1 MSSFLEHMSAERQK
15 LFGELAEQR
24 QLLTGEIL
32 INRGDSSA
40 DLFYLQKGSLEVVD
54 SSARPEAVLEVL
66 SPGSFVGEMAFITRQ
81 PRSADVRAA
90 DNAVVL
96 AWKSSTLAS
105 ALSANSGLAS
115 DFYRAVALVLSQR
128 LSNTTKAAKVG
139 ALSRPI
145 LVGGQLTLARE
156 LAERLKGGLLEVERL
171 VRADH
176 SGAGPDR
183 LVEAQREL
191 RAHLDQVVFNG
202 SRLFAGLGPR
212 EVVSA
217 GELLRNELQPYLLRS
232 RTGRLCVE
240 QGGGR
245 ARILAHIE
253 LGEPRGADPLGV
265 LLDQEL
271 LRLPTACALRDRG
284 TMTVAVIQGVLP
296 ERASRV
302 LLIPAGAG
310 TTSAKLVPIMAA
322 KGGEVTVADSD
333 RDALGSLNAGAS
345 LGAGKIRMRLV
356 HEELGL
362 LAIQGS
368 ETYFGPQDVVV
379 LDGLLEYLPM
389 RVLARLLPTL
399 KKSMARGSTLV
410 VNLLGPTPD
419 RMLFDHLLGWRTLRR
434 QPQEVLE
441 LIGEL
446 GFVSGRV
453 AVEKGAVCV
462 VCAQIPTR

>member
-1 MSSFLEHMSAERQK
+1 
-15 LFGELAEQR
+15 
-24 QLLTGEIL
+24 
-32 INRGDSSA
+32 
-40 DLFYLQKGSLEVVD
+40 
-54 SSARPEAVLEVL
+54 
-66 SPGSFVGEMAFITRQ
+66 
-81 PRSADVRAA
+81 
-90 DNAVVL
+90 
-96 AWKSSTLAS
+96 
-105 ALSANSGLAS
+105 
-115 DFYRAVALVLSQR
+115 
-128 LSNTTKAAKVG
+128 
-139 ALSRPI
+139 
-145 LVGGQLTLARE
+145 
-156 LAERLKGGLLEVERL
+156 
-171 VRADH
+171 
-176 SGAGPDR
+176 
-183 LVEAQREL
+183 
-191 RAHLDQVVFNG
+191 
-202 SRLFAGLGPR
+202 
-212 EVVSA
+212 
-217 GELLRNELQPYLLRS
+217 
-232 RTGRLCVE
+232 
-240 QGGGR
+240 
-245 ARILAHIE
+245 
-253 LGEPRGADPLGV
+253 
-265 LLDQEL
+265 
-271 LRLPTACALRDRG
+271 
-284 TMTVAVIQGVLP
+284 
-296 ERASRV
+296 
-302 LLIPAGAG
+302 
-310 TTSAKLVPIMAA
+310 MAA